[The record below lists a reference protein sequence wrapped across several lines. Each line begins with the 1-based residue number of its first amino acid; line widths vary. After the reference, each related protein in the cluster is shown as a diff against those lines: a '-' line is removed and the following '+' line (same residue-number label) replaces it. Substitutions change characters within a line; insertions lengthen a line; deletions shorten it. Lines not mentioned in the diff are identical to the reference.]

1 MYMYLYTFNNLLNTS
16 GHSSCVWKSTH
27 ICWWPQNEVYN
38 FHVHTCM
45 TQMLYKVTHCAVYI
59 SANTRPHQLHWGD
72 WEMGTAT
79 MLEIPRY
86 YYMYMYIQYLQPC
99 ATYDLGL
106 TFQYYLHSTISN
118 KSVWKSTHICW
129 WPQNEVYNFSC
140 TYTTTCMTHDIDHT
154 HLKKGVTN
162 AMDIVL
168 WRVPWHDEVL

>member
-1 MYMYLYTFNNLLNTS
+1 MYLYTFNNLLNTS

-99 ATYDLGL
+99 ATCDLGL
-106 TFQYYLHSTISN
+106 TFSVLPTFNNLQQKCVKVYTYLLMTSKLSIQFFMYIHHYMHDARHWSHSPEERG
-118 KSVWKSTHICW
+118 H
-129 WPQNEVYNFSC
+129 
-140 TYTTTCMTHDIDHT
+140 
-154 HLKKGVTN
+154 
-162 AMDIVL
+162 
-168 WRVPWHDEVL
+168 